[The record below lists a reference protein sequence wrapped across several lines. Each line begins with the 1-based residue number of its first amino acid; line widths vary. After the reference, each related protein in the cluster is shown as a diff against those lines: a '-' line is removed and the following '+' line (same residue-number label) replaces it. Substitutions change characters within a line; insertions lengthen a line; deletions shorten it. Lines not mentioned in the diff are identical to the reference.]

1 MRVIF
6 AIFLAVL
13 LCSGKAERTRRREQ
27 AELFDEVV
35 RHLTCSASRVVL
47 DIPKNTCPNIQG
59 LVPHADVALF
69 YKYINVCDQECIV
82 KPKNTHN
89 VRTMQFYY
97 SLITICLVICTYSV
111 LLKPLFVFS
120 VELYK

>member
-1 MRVIF
+1 MRVVF
-6 AIFLAVL
+6 VLFLAVL
-13 LCSGKAERTRRREQ
+13 LCSGQVSAGKAELTRRREQ

-47 DIPKNTCPNIQG
+47 DIHKNTCPNIQG
-59 LVPHADVALF
+59 LVPHADIALF

-89 VRTMQFYY
+89 VRTMQFNY

-111 LLKPLFVFS
+111 LLKPLF
-120 VELYK
+120 LG